1 VNKQMATL
9 TYSGKFYGWRVV
21 GAAFVL
27 AVFGWGLGF
36 YGPPIYLQAVRDSRG
51 WSLPLVSAAV
61 TVHFLFGA
69 LVVASLPRLY
79 LRYGLP
85 AVTKAGVL
93 SLAVG
98 ISGWAIAAEPW
109 QLFAAALFS
118 GAGWVAMG
126 AAAVNAI
133 LAPWFVR
140 TRPAALAMAYNGAS
154 IGGVVFSPLWVAAI
168 GLWGF
173 PAAAAV
179 VGVIVTICVFILADG
194 YFSRTPQQMGLAP
207 DGDHPGVAAVSTTS
221 AAARSLLGASLW
233 KDRGFVTLALGTALG
248 LFAQIGLLAH
258 LFSLLVPAV
267 GAPLAGIAISA
278 ATIAAIA
285 GRTLV
290 GWLMPVGADRRLV
303 ACGSLAVQIAGSI
316 AFLIAGGAHIPLLV
330 LGIILFGVG
339 IGNATSLPPLIAQA
353 EFAREDVSRV
363 VALNVAISQGTYAFA
378 PASFGLIRE
387 FAPQA
392 GVMAAAA
399 APYLFAAA
407 ALIQAAAVAA
417 FLAGRRNDDRKK
429 GSGRTNRARPL
440 PISGIFR

>member
-1 VNKQMATL
+1 MAAL
-9 TYSGKFYGWRVV
+9 TYSARFHGWRVV
-21 GAAFVL
+21 AAAFVL

-36 YGPPIYLQAVRDSRG
+36 YGPPIYLEAVRDSRG

-69 LVVASLPRLY
+69 LVVARLPKLY

-93 SLAVG
+93 SLATG
-98 ISGWAIAAEPW
+98 ISGWALATEPW
-109 QLFAAALFS
+109 QLFVAALFS

-126 AAAVNAI
+126 AAAINAI

-168 GLWGF
+168 GQWGF
-173 PAAAAV
+173 ATAAAV
-179 VGVIVTICVFILADG
+179 VGVVVAITVFILADC
-194 YFSRTPQQMGLAP
+194 YFSTTPEQMGLAP
-207 DGDHPGVAAVSTTS
+207 DGDAPGAAAVTGTP
-221 AAARSLLGASLW
+221 AAARSLAGADLW
-233 KDRGFVTLALGTALG
+233 RDRGFVTLAAGTAFG

-267 GAPLAGIAISA
+267 GAQLAGLAISA
-278 ATIAAIA
+278 ATVAAIA

-303 ACGSLAVQIAGSI
+303 ACGSFAVQIAGSI
-316 AFLIAGGAHIPLLV
+316 VFWIADGTHIPLLM
-330 LGIILFGVG
+330 LGVILFGVG

-353 EFAREDVSRV
+353 EFARQDVSRV
-363 VALNVAISQGTYAFA
+363 VSLNVAISQGTYAFA

-392 GVMAAAA
+392 GVIAGAA
-399 APYLFAAA
+399 APYLFIAA
-407 ALIQAAAVAA
+407 ALIQVAAVAA
-417 FLAGRRNDDRKK
+417 FLAGRRRSAAASTVHAPD
-429 GSGRTNRARPL
+429 
-440 PISGIFR
+440 

>member
-1 VNKQMATL
+1 MATL
-9 TYSGKFYGWRVV
+9 TYSEKFHGWRIV

-36 YGPPIYLQAVRDSRG
+36 YGPPIYLQTVRDSRG

-61 TVHFLFGA
+61 TVHFLLGA
-69 LVVASLPRLY
+69 LVVARLPGLY

-93 SLAVG
+93 ALAVG
-98 ISGWAIAAEPW
+98 ISGWAVAAEPW

-133 LAPWFVR
+133 IAPWFIR
-140 TRPAALAMAYNGAS
+140 RRPAALAMAYNGAS

-168 GLWGF
+168 GTWGF
-173 PAAAAV
+173 PAAAVV
-179 VGVIVTICVFILADG
+179 VGIIVTVCVWSLTDVF
-194 YFSRTPQQMGLAP
+194 FTRTPQQMGLTP
-207 DGDHPGVAAVSTTS
+207 DGDEPGIAAVFGTS
-221 AAARSLLGASLW
+221 AAARLSGARLW
-233 KDRGFVTLALGTALG
+233 RNRGFITLAAGTALG

-267 GAPLAGIAISA
+267 GAQLAGIAISA

-303 ACGSLAVQIAGSI
+303 ACGSFAIQITGSI
-316 AFLIAGGAHIPLLV
+316 AFLTAGGTHIPWLV
-330 LGIILFGVG
+330 LGVILFGIG

-353 EFAREDVSRV
+353 EFAKEDVSRV
-363 VALNVAISQGTYAFA
+363 VSLNVAISQGTYAFA
-378 PASFGLIRE
+378 PAAFGLIRE

-399 APYLFAAA
+399 APYLFVAA
-407 ALIQAAAVAA
+407 ALIQATAVAA
-417 FLAGRRNDDRKK
+417 FLAGRR
-429 GSGRTNRARPL
+429 RPTTSSAVQL
-440 PISGIFR
+440 PD

>member
-1 VNKQMATL
+1 MATL
-9 TYSGKFYGWRVV
+9 TYSEKFHGWRIV

-69 LVVASLPRLY
+69 LVVARLPGLY

-93 SLAVG
+93 ALAVG
-98 ISGWAIAAEPW
+98 ISGWAVAAEPW
-109 QLFAAALFS
+109 QLFVAALFS

-126 AAAVNAI
+126 AAAINAI
-133 LAPWFVR
+133 LAPWFIR
-140 TRPAALAMAYNGAS
+140 RRPAALAMAFNGAS

-168 GLWGF
+168 GTWGF

-179 VGVIVTICVFILADG
+179 VGVIVTVCVWILTDV

-207 DGDHPGVAAVSTTS
+207 DGDEPAIAAAFPAS
-221 AAARSLLGASLW
+221 AAARSLSGASLW
-233 KDRGFVTLALGTALG
+233 QNRGFITLAAGTALG

-258 LFSLLVPAV
+258 LFSLLIPAV
-267 GAPLAGIAISA
+267 GAQLAGIAISA

-290 GWLMPVGADRRLV
+290 GWLMPAGADRRLV
-303 ACGSLAVQIAGSI
+303 ACGSFAVQIVGSI
-316 AFLIAGGAHIPLLV
+316 AFWMAAGTYIPLLV
-330 LGIILFGVG
+330 LGVILFGVG

-353 EFAREDVSRV
+353 EFAKEDVSKV
-363 VALNVAISQGTYAFA
+363 VSLNVAISQGTYAFA
-378 PASFGLIRE
+378 PAAFGLIRE

-392 GVMAAAA
+392 GIMAAAA
-399 APYLFAAA
+399 APYLFIAA
-407 ALIQAAAVAA
+407 ALIQAMAVAA
-417 FLAGRRNDDRKK
+417 FLAGRR
-429 GSGRTNRARPL
+429 RPTA
-440 PISGIFR
+440 PSAVHVPD

>member
-1 VNKQMATL
+1 VARTQDRAPSPVDTGGRGEQAMATL
-9 TYSGKFYGWRVV
+9 TVSERFHGWRIV

-36 YGPPIYLQAVRDSRG
+36 YGPPIYLQAVRDLRG

-69 LVVASLPRLY
+69 LVVARLPKLY

-85 AVTKAGVL
+85 AVTKAGAL
-93 SLAVG
+93 SLAAG
-98 ISGWAIAAEPW
+98 ILGWAAAVEPW

-133 LAPWFVR
+133 IAPWFIR
-140 TRPAALAMAYNGAS
+140 SRPAALAMAYNGAS

-168 GLWGF
+168 GMWGF
-173 PAAAAV
+173 LAAAV
-179 VGVIVTICVFILADG
+179 VIGAVVTIAVFILADV
-194 YFSRTPQQMGLAP
+194 YFSRTPQQMGLSP
-207 DGDHPGVAAVSTTS
+207 DGDDPGIAAVSSPS
-221 AAARSLLGASLW
+221 AAARSLSGASLW
-233 KDRGFVTLALGTALG
+233 KERRFVTLAAGTALS

-267 GAPLAGIAISA
+267 GAQLAGIAISA
-278 ATIAAIA
+278 ATAAAIA

-303 ACGSLAVQIAGSI
+303 ACGSFAVQITGSI
-316 AFLIAGGAHIPLLV
+316 AFLMAGGTNIPLLV
-330 LGIILFGVG
+330 LGVILFGVG

-353 EFAREDVSRV
+353 EFAKEDVFRV
-363 VALNVAISQGTYAFA
+363 VALNVAVSQATYAFA
-378 PASFGLIRE
+378 PVSFGLIRE

-392 GVMAAAA
+392 AVIAGAA
-399 APYLFAAA
+399 APYLFIAA
-407 ALIQAAAVAA
+407 ALFQLAAAAA
-417 FLAGRRNDDRKK
+417 FLAGRRRLAAP
-429 GSGRTNRARPL
+429 S
-440 PISGIFR
+440 F